1 LRETC
6 ADRAVLHEEYG
17 LTPQTRPH
25 RRYAGPRR
33 AALTGL
39 VTLLAITGCVGGT
52 PEHRQIR
59 IATGSPTAVYHA
71 VGTALADVIEQEL
84 PGVDAS
90 VLVTAASAENVQLIS
105 NNGAE
110 IGFTQADIL
119 VSDDAAAPAMAALA
133 RVYDDLLHLVVRAD
147 SPIRKLEDLKGRRV
161 SVGARGSGTVVTV
174 GRLLS
179 VARMSEAVDQKE
191 LNLDDSLQ
199 ALSREEIDA
208 FFFSGGLPVAG
219 IKQLSGEADTR
230 IVDLSRWAGDLR
242 SAYSDVYVVRD
253 VPTSVYQMPAVAT
266 IAVPNLLVVPAS
278 MPDDLAYDLARLLM
292 ERRDVLAAAHPAA
305 ERLDSRSAIA
315 TLPVPLHPGAARYF
329 RSVKP

>member
-1 LRETC
+1 
-6 ADRAVLHEEYG
+6 V
-17 LTPQTRPH
+17 TPQTRPR

-39 VTLLAITGCVGGT
+39 VALLAITGCVGGT

-71 VGTALADVIEQEL
+71 VGTALAGLIEQEL
-84 PGVDAS
+84 PDSDAS
-90 VLVTAASAENVQLIS
+90 VLVTAASAENVQLVS
-105 NNGAE
+105 HNGAE
-110 IGFTQADIL
+110 IGFTQADIV
-119 VSDDAAAPAMAALA
+119 VSDDGPAPAMYALA

-147 SPIRKLEDLKGRRV
+147 SAIRTLEDLKGKRV

-179 VARMSEAVDQKE
+179 VARMADAGVVDQQE
-191 LNLDDSLQ
+191 LNLDDSLR
-199 ALSREEIDA
+199 ALSRKEIDA

-219 IKQLSGEADTR
+219 IKQLSGEAETR

-253 VPTSVYQMPAVAT
+253 IPTSVYHLPAVAT
-266 IAVPNLLVVPAS
+266 VAVPNLLVVPAS
-278 MPDDLAYDLARLLM
+278 MPDDLAYDLTRLLM

-305 ERLDSRSAIA
+305 ERLDIRSAIA

-329 RSVKP
+329 RTVKP

>member
-1 LRETC
+1 
-6 ADRAVLHEEYG
+6 V
-17 LTPQTRPH
+17 TPHTKPH
-25 RRYAGPRR
+25 PRRAGPRR
-33 AALTGL
+33 ASVAGL
-39 VTLLAITGCVGGT
+39 VALLAIAGCVGRA

-59 IATGSPTAVYHA
+59 IATGSPTGVYHA
-71 VGTALADVIEQEL
+71 VGTALAGVIKQQFPKLDV
-84 PGVDAS
+84 S
-90 VLVTAASAENVQLIS
+90 VLVTAASAENVQLIL

-119 VSDDAAAPAMAALA
+119 VSGGGPPPAMAALA

-147 SPIRKLEDLKGRRV
+147 SPIRTLEDLKGKRV

-179 VARMSEAVDQKE
+179 VAGMSGAGVVDQTE
-191 LNLDDSLQ
+191 LNLDDSIS
-199 ALSREEIDA
+199 ALSHKEVDA

-219 IKQLSGEADTR
+219 IKQLGGEAPIR
-230 IVDLSRWAGDLR
+230 IVDLSKWASSMR
-242 SAYSDVYVVRD
+242 RAYSDVYVVRNI
-253 VPTSVYQMPAVAT
+253 PTSAYQMPAVST

-278 MPDDLAYDLARLLM
+278 MPEDLAYDLTRLLM

-305 ERLDSRSAIA
+305 EGLDIRSGIA

>member
-1 LRETC
+1 VTPHT
-6 ADRAVLHEEYG
+6 RA
-17 LTPQTRPH
+17 
-25 RRYAGPRR
+25 RR

-39 VTLLAITGCVGGT
+39 GALLAVTGCVGGA
-52 PEHRQIR
+52 PEHRQVR
-59 IATGSPTAVYHA
+59 IATGSPTAVYYA
-71 VGTALADVIEQEL
+71 VGTALAGLIDQEL
-84 PGVDAS
+84 PGVDAT

-105 NNGAE
+105 TGRAE

-119 VSDDAAAPAMAALA
+119 VSGAEPAPAMAALA

-147 SPIRKLEDLKGRRV
+147 SPIRSLEDLRGRRV

-179 VARMSEAVDQKE
+179 VAHMADPGIVDQRQ
-191 LNLDDSLQ
+191 LNLDDSLR
-199 ALSREEIDA
+199 ALTSEEIDA

-219 IKQLSGEADTR
+219 IKQLSDRAEAR
-230 IVDLSRWAGDLR
+230 IVDLSKWAGDLR

-266 IAVPNLLVVPAS
+266 IAVPNLLVVPKT
-278 MPDDLAYDLARLLM
+278 MPEDLAYDLTRLLM

-305 ERLDSRSAIA
+305 ERLDSRTAIA
-315 TLPVPLHPGAARYF
+315 TAPVPLHPGAARYF